1 MIQNMDPVTKKNMQ
15 TPSSIRNGHL
25 YIKDAQCAET
35 NEKLYL
41 RFLVFELFLP
51 KRLQKMRIFFFFISG
66 LIYRK
71 DPDSFD
77 NDFLLP

>member
-41 RFLVFELFLP
+41 RFLVFDLLA
-51 KRLQKMRIFFFFISG
+51 KSLQKMH
-66 LIYRK
+66 RK
-71 DPDSFD
+71 TNFG
-77 NDFLLP
+77 